1 MSKWTSFMAFI
12 TANWS
17 RLESFCPKRTLLR
30 EAKEELATTKT
41 LIFNSRLGPLFFLN
55 SWSRPCKNC
64 YDVITQPCRFFYD
77 YLPDCL
83 LSLRIH
89 NQSQFLPM
97 LHSLNSHFSHTW
109 LGLSR
114 FRYEYMPPFFEN
126 SQLEPHFSFFH
137 SWLLP
142 TWWGTCR
149 FCYEISESS
158 SYEFTIRATFS
169 YDVTIFHAL
178 LKFKSF
184 EQNTRR
190 NIWWLLGVWT
200 ADRPLPRP
208 SRSPFVHY
216 DLYIFRPLLLL

>member
-1 MSKWTSFMAFI
+1 MKHASSECLF
-12 TANWS
+12 
-17 RLESFCPKRTLLR
+17 SFC
-30 EAKEELATTKT
+30 EAELATTKT

-109 LGLSR
+109 LGPSR

-142 TWWGTCR
+142 TYLHDEGR
-149 FCYEISESS
+149 AGFAMKYLSPVHMNSQSE
-158 SYEFTIRATFS
+158 
-169 YDVTIFHAL
+169 
-178 LKFKSF
+178 
-184 EQNTRR
+184 
-190 NIWWLLGVWT
+190 
-200 ADRPLPRP
+200 
-208 SRSPFVHY
+208 
-216 DLYIFRPLLLL
+216 PLLVMTSQFFMHY